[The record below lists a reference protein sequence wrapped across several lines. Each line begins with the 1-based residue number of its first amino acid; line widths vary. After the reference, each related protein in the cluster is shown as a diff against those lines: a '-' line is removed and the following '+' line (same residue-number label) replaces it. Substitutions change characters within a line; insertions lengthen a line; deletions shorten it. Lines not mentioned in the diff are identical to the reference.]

1 MIKGNIEEMLFSEG
15 VYITTTVG
23 VSMFPLLRNRRDNVV
38 ILPKTQSLKKYDTPL
53 YKRGNEY
60 ILHRI
65 IDIKDNEYI
74 IRGDNCD
81 KKEYGIKD
89 KDIIGVLK
97 GVYRGNAYI
106 DVNNPLY
113 KAYSRIVVAL
123 HPVRMLYRKTLSFLS
138 KIKHRIF
145 RRS

>member
-15 VYITTTVG
+15 VYVTTTVG

-38 ILPKTQSLKKYDTPL
+38 ILPIKESLKKYDIPL

-60 ILHRI
+60 VLHRI
-65 IDIKDNEYI
+65 VDIKDNEYI

-81 KKEYGIKD
+81 NKEYGITD

-97 GVYRGNAYI
+97 GVYRDNVYI
-106 DVNNPLY
+106 DANNPLY
-113 KAYSRIVVAL
+113 KAYSRIVVFM
-123 HPVRMLYRKTLSFLS
+123 HPARMFYKKNLSLLS
-138 KIKHRIF
+138 KIKHKLF
-145 RRS
+145 GRS